1 MSLVSAP
8 PKGLLRLGL
17 RLPIVLYRLRLG
29 WLLGGRFILLN
40 HIGRKSGQ
48 TRQTVLEV
56 VGHDER
62 SDTYYIVS
70 GWGHQSN
77 WYRNL
82 LATPEISVQVGRRH
96 LDARAETLTPPE
108 GVRVLL
114 NYREKHALAA
124 RELGRLMG
132 LNIAEAPP
140 DALERIVQESLPVVA
155 LRPREHKS

>member
-1 MSLVSAP
+1 MSLVSTP
-8 PKGLLRLGL
+8 PTGLLRLGL

-29 WLLGGRFILLN
+29 WLLGERFILLN

-48 TRQTVLEV
+48 ARQTVLEV

-82 LATPEISVQVGRRH
+82 LAKPEISVQVGRRR
-96 LDARAETLTPPE
+96 LDVRAETLTPPE
-108 GVRVLL
+108 GAQVLL
-114 NYREKHALAA
+114 AYREKHPLAA

-132 LNIAEAPP
+132 LNIAQAPP

-155 LRPREHKS
+155 LRPREHKA